1 MVRKGLI
8 AVSVCSIALSAIAQS
23 AATIVAEG
31 DLKKVVREAYLFRG
45 MSATTQL
52 RNSSAI
58 DYPDDFYVMAGLVDT
73 SGYSSDLR
81 ARTTVSSAPKRL
93 LSLAAACWRAGASA
107 TVEDRHGWLHCEALS
122 RQEVPELHGAP
133 RIPRNL
139 SHNPGLRS
147 EIGSAGFGFP

>member
-31 DLKKVVREAYLFRG
+31 DLKKVVPESYLFRG

-52 RNSSAI
+52 RNSSAV

-81 ARTTVSSAPKRL
+81 AKYNGFFSTEKTVKFGGSTL
-93 LSLAAACWRAGASA
+93 QGWR
-107 TVEDRHGWLHCEALS
+107 V
-122 RQEVPELHGAP
+122 
-133 RIPRNL
+133 RN
-139 SHNPGLRS
+139 R
-147 EIGSAGFGFP
+147 